1 MATARSGCAGARSA
15 RRVLRRRAIFTPSCG
30 VYPTLEIDPGD
41 LRYLTFAVWQVT
53 APYATPVYADQKL
66 TNPAEGDPRTRMW
79 IMLYAQVMQAD
90 GSTSRNVLL
99 GRKFAAPRFDR
110 LQIEDRVR
118 ASTRDV
124 IGRAEF
130 PQKSVE
136 AVLAALALPVDSP
149 LSVLAVE
156 LLPSG
161 GLKQDVHRLM
171 LPFLDFDEKFAVTS
185 DTPAPA
191 PADPFAGGTATVTD
205 PLGADLGKIRSHRI
219 LRASL
224 LTPVPPAC

>member
-1 MATARSGCAGARSA
+1 MLACSVHRVVPTEGPAGVFERPAYIA
-15 RRVLRRRAIFTPSCG
+15 
-30 VYPTLEIDPGD
+30 
-41 LRYLTFAVWQVT
+41 VT
-53 APYATPVYADQKL
+53 APYATPVYADQEL

-90 GSTSRNVLL
+90 GSTWRNVLL
-99 GRKFAAPRFDR
+99 GRKFAGPRFDR
-110 LQIEDRVR
+110 LQIEDRPR

-130 PQKSVE
+130 DQKTVE
-136 AVLAALALPVDSP
+136 AVLASLALPANSP

-161 GLKQDVHRLM
+161 GLNQDLHRLM
-171 LPFLDFDEKFAVTS
+171 LPFVDIDVDGLRHLPRSPRRERAVRQHHPRCGRYRSTRRRS
-185 DTPAPA
+185 RR
-191 PADPFAGGTATVTD
+191 
-205 PLGADLGKIRSHRI
+205 IRSHRI
-219 LRASL
+219 LGASP

>member
-1 MATARSGCAGARSA
+1 MLACSVHRVVPTEGPAGVFER
-15 RRVLRRRAIFTPSCG
+15 
-30 VYPTLEIDPGD
+30 PG
-41 LRYLTFAVWQVT
+41 YIAVT
-53 APYATPVYADQKL
+53 APYATPVYADQEL

-90 GSTSRNVLL
+90 GSTWRNVLL
-99 GRKFAAPRFDR
+99 GRKFAGPRFDR
-110 LQIEDRVR
+110 LQIEDRPR

-130 PQKSVE
+130 DQKTVE
-136 AVLAALALPVDSP
+136 AVLASLALSADSP

-161 GLKQDVHRLM
+161 GLNQDLHRLM
-171 LPFLDFDEKFAVTS
+171 LPFVDVDVTFAVTS
-185 DTPAPA
+185 DAAPGGSA
-191 PADPFAGGTATVTD
+191 RFASITHAAAVTD
-205 PLGADLGKIRSHRI
+205 PLGADLGTIRSHRI
-219 LRASL
+219 LGASP